1 MDRLTRDEVLHVAML
16 GRLKLTE
23 EEIEENSYKLKALF
37 KEIDKFNEIDLEEK
51 EELIS
56 PSKKECKIFNDL
68 PISNSDYSLLIN
80 NAPKTYDKF
89 IEVRGVFDE

>member
-23 EEIEENSYKLKALF
+23 EEVEKYSYQLKALF
-37 KEIDKFNEIDLEEK
+37 NEIDKFNEIDLEEK

-56 PSKKECKIFNDL
+56 PSLEKCQTFNDL
-68 PISNSDYSLLIN
+68 PISNNNYSILID
-80 NAPKTYDKF
+80 NAPRTYDKF